1 MAGAETFVHE
11 MEEKNRASFQRL
23 LAAYAQIV
31 EKEAFSPAD
40 LLRLE
45 MKHIIEAI
53 EVSAMWLAESEFLD
67 VKLALAARCGDGAR
81 HCAVLADRLAALGID
96 KAAFDAR
103 FGGYSKLF
111 AFFRSL
117 QTVEEQA
124 AAGAVTLKAYAIDR
138 LGLNATHSE
147 GKGDPET
154 AALFR
159 ETIIRDEQNHR
170 DIGRRMLVET
180 ATTEES
186 QARARRSAFRT
197 IELLGELQD
206 ASYLRKYLS
215 RSLKK

>member
-31 EKEAFSPAD
+31 EKEDFSPAD

-45 MKHIIEAI
+45 MKNVIESI
-53 EVSAMWLAESEFLD
+53 EVSAMWLAESDSLD
-67 VKLALAARCGDGAR
+67 VKLALAARNGDGAR
-81 HCAVLADRLAALGID
+81 HCGAISERLAALGID
-96 KAAFDAR
+96 KADYDAR

-138 LGLNATHSE
+138 LNLNASHCE
-147 GKGDPET
+147 AKGDTET
-154 AALFR
+154 AGLFR
-159 ETIIRDEQNHR
+159 DLLVRDEQSHR

-180 ATTEES
+180 ATAEES

-206 ASYLRKYLS
+206 NSLLRKYLS

>member
-23 LAAYAQIV
+23 LGAYAQIV
-31 EKEAFSPAD
+31 EKEDFSPAD

-45 MKHIIEAI
+45 MKHIIESI
-53 EVSAMWLAESEFLD
+53 EVSAMWLAESEHLD

-81 HCAVLADRLAALGID
+81 HCGVLADRLATLGID
-96 KAAFDAR
+96 KTVFDAR

-124 AAGAVTLKAYAIDR
+124 AAGAVTLKAYVIDR
-138 LGLNATHSE
+138 LTLNATHCE
-147 GKGDPET
+147 TKGDPET
-154 AALFR
+154 ATLFR
-159 ETIIRDEQNHR
+159 EVIIRDEQNHR
-170 DIGRRMLVET
+170 DIGRRMLVDT
-180 ATTEES
+180 ATAEES

-206 ASYLRKYLS
+206 PSLLRKYLS